1 LAAGPQKRGRL
12 ALGRPGM
19 FVPRA
24 AP

>member
-12 ALGRPGM
+12 ALRRPGM